1 MLYSIYSFFI
11 YLFYNYIYIYY
22 KGTSCGSGGRPPPGP
37 QLAPS
42 LFGVKG
48 IATFSRIKSPLCQSQ
63 VFTFEDSLW
72 MGIEVLHSLHIFFDG
87 FSRNYKFVQ
96 LLLWLVLFISF
107 FILVLL
113 CCSSLICICPVYTFL
128 VFNKLQLLIKKE
140 KKKISVVQSNNLHQ
154 EGPTLD

>member
-1 MLYSIYSFFI
+1 M
-11 YLFYNYIYIYY
+11 
-22 KGTSCGSGGRPPPGP
+22 GS
-37 QLAPS
+37 
-42 LFGVKG
+42 
-48 IATFSRIKSPLCQSQ
+48 
-63 VFTFEDSLW
+63 
-72 MGIEVLHSLHIFFDG
+72 EVLHSLHVFFDG

-96 LLLWLVLFISF
+96 LLLWLVSFISF